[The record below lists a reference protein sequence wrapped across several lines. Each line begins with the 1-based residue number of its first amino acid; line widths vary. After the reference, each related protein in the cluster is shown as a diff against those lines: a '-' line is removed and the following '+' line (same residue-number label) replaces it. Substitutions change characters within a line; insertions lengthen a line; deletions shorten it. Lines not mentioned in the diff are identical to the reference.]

1 MGELRL
7 EGRPASPGFAAG
19 MLQVLG
25 RPASARQPGDRFGQD
40 AEVLRGAIAAGIRN
54 LEALAAGLD
63 GEAAEMIGF
72 QIAMLEDPA
81 LSEAAF
87 EAVAGGSAATDAW
100 TAAMNAEIAG
110 YGASDDEYFRARAGD
125 LADIRD
131 RVLVGL
137 GGEATPS
144 IRPGAIVVAADLAP
158 SLLLSTDWSG
168 GAIALR
174 HGSAT
179 SHVAMLARSRG
190 IPMVVGLGD
199 APATNLLDGTPVLLE
214 GDAGLLVVDPTDAAR
229 RAFDLRR
236 GQRAT
241 EGEAARA
248 GRTQPARM
256 ADGTPVTVLLN
267 IADPAELAGLDPEL
281 CDGIGLVRTE
291 LLFEG
296 SAPPGEDAQ
305 IAVYRGILRW
315 ASGRPVTIRTLDAGG
330 DKPIAGVT
338 LDHETNP
345 FLGVRGVR
353 LSLRHLPMFKLQLR
367 ALARAAAEGPLEI
380 MVPMV
385 SVPVE
390 IGQVRV
396 LLDEV
401 CRELAAEGLSHRRPP
416 LGIMVEVPA
425 VAIAPERFDAD
436 FYSIGS
442 NDLVQYTLAAG
453 RDAAALADL
462 ARPTDPSVLR
472 LIANVAAHGARTNR
486 KVSLCGDAGGSPA
499 AIPHLLGAGLRILS
513 MAPSDV
519 GEAKRAIA
527 GYQPGSLP

>member
-19 MLQVLG
+19 VLQVLG
-25 RPASARQPGDRFGQD
+25 RPASATQPRERFGQD
-40 AEVLRGAIAAGIRN
+40 AEALRDALAAGVRD
-54 LEALAAGLD
+54 LEALAAALD

-87 EAVAGGSAATDAW
+87 EAVAGGAAATDAW

-110 YGASDDEYFRARAGD
+110 YSASADDYFRARAGD
-125 LADIRD
+125 LTDIRD
-131 RVLVGL
+131 RVLAGL
-137 GGEATPS
+137 GGEASPR

-158 SLLLSTDWSG
+158 SLLLSTDWTG

-174 HGSAT
+174 YGSAT

-199 APATNLLDGTPVLLE
+199 APAADLRDGTPVLLE

-236 GQRAT
+236 GQGAA
-241 EGEAARA
+241 EAKAARA
-248 GRTQPARM
+248 GWMLPARM

-267 IADPAELAGLDPEL
+267 IADPAELAGIDPAM

-305 IAVYRGILRW
+305 IAVYLGILRW

-338 LDHETNP
+338 LERETNP

-353 LSLRHLPMFKLQLR
+353 LSLRHVPMFKLQLR
-367 ALARAAAEGPLEI
+367 ALARAAAAGPLEI

-385 SVPVE
+385 SVPAE
-390 IGQVRV
+390 IEQVRA

-401 CRELAAEGLSHRRPP
+401 CRELEAEGQTYRRPP

-472 LIANVAAHGARTNR
+472 LIANVVEHGARTHR

-499 AIPHLLGAGLRILS
+499 AIPHLLNAGLKILS
-513 MAPSDV
+513 MTAGDV
-519 GEAKRAIA
+519 AGAKAAIA